1 MKGVSYM
8 NYHDDRFVAGGGTLS
23 LATIGTVLG
32 GASLL
37 GNGNG
42 IGGLFGGGNLQKE
55 NAALQAKV
63 GSLEAE
69 KYSDANDAK
78 VYDAIR
84 VLERKQGELET
95 SVICLQKELTAYAAG
110 QKEVQEL
117 RQQLTDCKINGVSKD
132 LTCLA
137 GKVETGFIG
146 INNRFAGVDAAI
158 ASFTQ
163 TVIPQRV
170 ICDTSEC
177 GGGTQ

>member
-1 MKGVSYM
+1 M

-42 IGGLFGGGNLQKE
+42 LGGLLGGGNNAKLQEALSE
-55 NAALQAKV
+55 NAMLK
-63 GSLEAE
+63 AE

-84 VLERKQGELET
+84 VIERKQGELET
-95 SVICLQKELTAYAAG
+95 SVVCLQKELTAYAAG

-132 LTCLA
+132 LNCLA

-146 INNRFAGVDAAI
+146 INNRFAGIDAAI
-158 ASFTQ
+158 AGFTQ
-163 TVIPQRV
+163 TVIPQSA
-170 ICDTSEC
+170 ICDTSNC
-177 GGGTQ
+177 GGCPQQ